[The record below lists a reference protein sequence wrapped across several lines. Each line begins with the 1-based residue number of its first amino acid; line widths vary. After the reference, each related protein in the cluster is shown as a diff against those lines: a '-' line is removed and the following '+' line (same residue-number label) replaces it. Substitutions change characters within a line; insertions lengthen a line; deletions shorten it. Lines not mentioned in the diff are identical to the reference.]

1 MSKSL
6 QESTRQEI
14 DRCAVLSQRVYDNK
28 YFGKYFGEEINS
40 TITIPGSDSTY
51 TVFAT
56 SESYGHDMEK
66 LIAFAVKDS
75 VGNIYIVYRGTGDGK
90 WLDNG
95 EGMFE
100 ESTPIQQEALK
111 FYNKV
116 ITNTVVDNPNFK
128 GRVLVTGHSK
138 GGNLAQ
144 YVTMTSEHG
153 NLIDS
158 CYSIDGQGFSADAM
172 EKLFPQTVDYSDR
185 IEKLYSIN
193 GQNDYVDPLGIMLIP
208 ESRTFFVKNTGYGD
222 SICERF
228 TYLHK
233 IEGMMCEGG
242 LNWDYTEVNGE
253 KVYNYN
259 LEPGPL
265 NKLIREVS
273 EKMMELDEEELEDC
287 AITSMYLFEIGIGDV
302 NQIADGYRNT
312 ATLEEITGF
321 LNIGIPMILNILRES
336 ENTDAVFELFGA
348 NFSKDDWWIDPLC
361 DTIIHLTEDM
371 TMEELEGYITLIN
384 GFSDGV
390 DFGELI
396 KNIKDNP
403 SYLLEIYASRNL
415 GTKSIHK
422 LISKVFSPY
431 VLGTWVGAAI
441 KEYGP
446 KVVEA
451 IVDFVAAGGVIG
463 IIADCVVKNWDK
475 ICEKAELI
483 ADYVQDEIA
492 KFYNEAKQAVQTG
505 INHWL
510 GSVCTIAEK
519 CITMGD
525 RVVNKF
531 IDGAADFW
539 DSFKEK
545 AIDSVKTLL
554 FVSNPLIYI
563 IASKVYKANKE
574 PVRINIPRIR
584 DCVDRM
590 NNLARRVANID
601 ARLDNLYWRL
611 AQNNIEKEEGI
622 FTSLANMYN
631 LFRADLN
638 VDEGAAIKRKA
649 RALSDLYDGYE
660 STEKWVM
667 DNVPQKI

>member
-1 MSKSL
+1 M
-6 QESTRQEI
+6 
-14 DRCAVLSQRVYDNK
+14 DRCAVLSQQVYDN
-28 YFGKYFGEEINS
+28 KYFGEEINS
-40 TITIPGSDSTY
+40 TITISGSDSTY
-51 TVFAT
+51 TVIAT
-56 SESYGHDMEK
+56 SEAYGHDMEK

-75 VGNIYIVYRGTGDGK
+75 EENIYIVYRGTGDGK

-100 ESTPIQQEALK
+100 ESSPIQQEALK
-111 FYNKV
+111 FYDKV
-116 ITNTVVDNPNFK
+116 IKNTVAGNPNFT

-144 YVTMTSEHG
+144 YVTMASEYG
-153 NLIDS
+153 NLIDN
-158 CYSIDGQGFSADAM
+158 CYSIDGQGFSVKAI
-172 EKLFPQTVDYSDR
+172 EKFQKTLKDSYTDR
-185 IEKLYSIN
+185 IEKMYSIN
-193 GQNDYVDPLGIMLIP
+193 GQNDYVDPLGILLIP
-208 ESRTFFVKNTGYGD
+208 EERTFFVKNTGYGD
-222 SICERF
+222 DIVEQV

-253 KVYNYN
+253 RVYNYN
-259 LEPGPL
+259 LEPGPI

-273 EKMMELDEEELEDC
+273 VKMMELDEEELEDC
-287 AITSMYLFEIGIGDV
+287 AITIMYLLELGIGDI
-302 NQIADGYRNT
+302 NEIADGYRNT
-312 ATLEEITGF
+312 ATLEEITGC
-321 LNIGIPMILNILRES
+321 LNVGIPLILNILRES
-336 ENTDAVFELFGA
+336 ENTDDLFEFFGA
-348 NFSKDDWWIDPLC
+348 SFSKDDWWIDPLC

-371 TMEELEGYITLIN
+371 TMDELEGYIDLIDF
-384 GFSDGV
+384 FSKGV

-396 KNIKDNP
+396 QKIKDNP
-403 SYLLEIYASRNL
+403 AYILEIFTSFNL
-415 GTKSIHK
+415 GMKSIHK
-422 LISKVFSPY
+422 IVSKVFSPY
-431 VLGTWVGAAI
+431 VIGTWLGAAI
-441 KEYGP
+441 KEYSP
-446 KVVEA
+446 KV
-451 IVDFVAAGGVIG
+451 IVDFIAAGGVVG
-463 IIADCVVKNWDK
+463 LIADYIVKNWDT

-492 KFYNEAKQAVQTG
+492 KLYNEARHAVQSG
-505 INHWL
+505 INNWL
-510 GSVCTIAEK
+510 GSVCATAEK
-519 CITMGD
+519 YITKGA

-554 FVSNPLIYI
+554 FVANPLIYI

-601 ARLDNLYWRL
+601 SRLDNLYWRL